1 MNNIKGI
8 FLSILFC
15 FLAFSMAY
23 AIDPTDIGVGA
34 RPLAMGKAYT
44 AVADDGSAMFINPA
58 GLSTSNSL
66 KIVSMNGNLLSE
78 IPYTMMGI
86 SQPMLGGNVAI
97 GYVGLGVAGI
107 QESTLSG
114 ITPEVTGNEGSFF
127 NSVINVSYSTG
138 LERVP
143 VLNKLNGGILKNAK
157 VGTSVKFFSQEYTGA
172 SSFDN
177 GDSGG
182 VDIDLGLISEIND
195 NMAIGCTVKNLIP
208 GNNMNSDEFPMST
221 TIGIANKF
229 NKIDLLTAVDL
240 EISEMLL
247 LHLGVEWKPMKFL
260 SIRAGLDQQ
269 PSAGEVATNFSTG
282 LGFDIKGFMF
292 DYAYHTYADLSE
304 LTTHYF
310 SIGYNLESKK

>member
-114 ITPEVTGNEGSFF
+114 ITP
-127 NSVINVSYSTG
+127 
-138 LERVP
+138 
-143 VLNKLNGGILKNAK
+143 
-157 VGTSVKFFSQEYTGA
+157 
-172 SSFDN
+172 
-177 GDSGG
+177 
-182 VDIDLGLISEIND
+182 EIND